1 MAGSSSSSGRMY
13 GATFRASGPSYPQ
26 EPSQFVHSTQYQYAS
41 NQAAPQQWPS
51 QQPIQPQHRNDYG
64 FSTSE
69 TYAQPTSTYPQ
80 SSQSL
85 QYPTFGLQTS
95 SYQTPPSAQTPGNSA
110 YTSQSWPF
118 RPTPT
123 EGYQTDHRSSVVT
136 ASLAAQQS
144 VDPAEISSSQIG
156 TSRYQG
162 NRRPQPPT
170 VQPARQAAEQA
181 STGAVAASPNNFEAS
196 QVATGHK
203 RKRTAEHDGRP
214 APTPPTSDARVNQS
228 QPEEDGHPAALQST
242 PTFNPDRRTTHQTSR
257 TSLAHGAAAETSSRA
272 PGAANNGTSVD
283 SPDSQPTNGLGPRAA
298 WALPPAYGRKRGPKG
313 NWLPRS
319 AVDSSQNNASTGA
332 NETVTEN
339 QDDLLTVDQISAL
352 QRASS
357 TGQGAARAQ
366 PGTQSQARGDA
377 LRQNVVGE
385 TAGDSEAALN
395 PEANEDE
402 VDEPN
407 VDDRPPTPTEQVTSA
422 DGFSRKNMHLPPVV
436 GSYLHYS
443 NMTVKYDPMF
453 EGIDNVRLKLFELKQ
468 PVLLNSQQIASYWSH
483 MTNVWMRSTREQAK
497 PEGAW
502 VEAWEC
508 RHRKRVTAKHK
519 SKEGRGAWQSK
530 RQLLKES
537 TPCPM
542 RIRMAYYIRHADT
555 DENHNG
561 GIFMCQCLPE
571 WMYLEKSPKC
581 KSDTAHNHDIDMLD
595 RFKRSDAIM
604 FFVKNKAEEG
614 YAYSAVTHWL
624 HDKYNSVTRQAQYVG
639 KQEVANVSQKW
650 RKANRHVE
658 LRMIIEEPSAED
670 VKKKKCLDLIHSAT
684 TEGAT
689 RALLAVCKRLPE
701 AIDIALP
708 LLEALQDQ
716 GSSEDASTNA
726 LLEGD
731 KIVVPPPGLPD
742 KIREKTPPPPPPP
755 KQASSGHRA
764 ASTESSGLRW
774 QAPRIGQP
782 SPMGPPPVQYG
793 LPLIGSVLNP
803 GGPPLTVP
811 RDGQAMHPR
820 VGTAYH
826 PGAEVQAGY
835 ANYGRPPQSHPSW
848 QGPYVAQSAVDAN
861 LRSWAQQP
869 AGQQYNGPPP
879 QEPTNS
885 APPVS
890 TVPGHHGESGTLPY
904 TPSHGVTSI
913 NRHFVGGAPYATA
926 GHSVQHATNQS
937 HGPPDR
943 LPSWLQP
950 LATQD
955 NDTSNIDP
963 QLEDQPKAAVKKQL
977 EAELDSQRTNAPR
990 RSVSEA

>member
-26 EPSQFVHSTQYQYAS
+26 EPSQFVHSTPYQYDS
-41 NQAAPQQWPS
+41 SQAAPQQWPS
-51 QQPIQPQHRNDYG
+51 QQPGQPQHRNDDG

-69 TYAQPTSTYPQ
+69 TYAQPTSTY
-80 SSQSL
+80 SQPSL
-85 QYPTFGLQTS
+85 SLKHPIFGLQTS
-95 SYQTPPSAQTPGNSA
+95 SYQTPPSAQTPGVSA

-123 EGYQTDHRSSVVT
+123 EGSQTDHRSSVVT

-144 VDPAEISSSQIG
+144 VDPAEISTSQIG
-156 TSRYQG
+156 TSWYQG
-162 NRRPQPPT
+162 NRHPQPPT
-170 VQPARQAAEQA
+170 AQPARQVAEQA
-181 STGAVAASPNNFEAS
+181 SSGDVAASPDNHEAS
-196 QVATGHK
+196 QIATGHK
-203 RKRTAEHDGRP
+203 RKRIDEHDRRP
-214 APTPPTSDARVNQS
+214 APTSRESDAPVNQS
-228 QPEEDGHPAALQST
+228 QPEQDGRQALLHST
-242 PTFNPDRRTTHQTSR
+242 STFSSGRRTTHQTSR
-257 TSLAHGAAAETSSRA
+257 TSRAHGTAAETPSRA
-272 PGAANNGTSVD
+272 PGAADSTSID
-283 SPDSQPTNGLGPRAA
+283 LTDSQSMNGLGPRAA

-313 NWLPRS
+313 NWLPRD
-319 AVDSSQNNASTGA
+319 AVDPSQNNASTGVDEPA
-332 NETVTEN
+332 TEIP
-339 QDDLLTVDQISAL
+339 DGLLTSDQISAL
-352 QRASS
+352 QRASG
-357 TGQGAARAQ
+357 TGQSPARARTS
-366 PGTQSQARGDA
+366 TQSQARGEVS
-377 LRQNVVGE
+377 RQSVVGE
-385 TAGDSEAALN
+385 RPGDTANTFEAD
-395 PEANEDE
+395 ANDED

-453 EGIDNVRLKLFELKQ
+453 DGIDNVRLKLFELKQ

-502 VEAWEC
+502 VEASEC

-581 KSDTAHNHDIDMLD
+581 KGDTAHNHDIDMLD
-595 RFKRSDAIM
+595 RFKRSDAMM

-658 LRMIIEEPSAED
+658 LRMVIEEPSAEE

-716 GSSEDASTNA
+716 GSSGDANTNA

-755 KQASSGHRA
+755 KQASSGRSA

-782 SPMGPPPVQYG
+782 SPMGPPPVQHG
-793 LPLIGSVLNP
+793 LALTGPVPVP
-803 GGPPLTVP
+803 GGPPPTVP
-811 RDGQAMHPR
+811 REGQASVQPHHQG
-820 VGTAYH
+820 V
-826 PGAEVQAGY
+826 EFQAGPV
-835 ANYGRPPQSHPSW
+835 NFGRPPQSHPSW
-848 QGPYVAQSAVDAN
+848 QGPYVPQSAVDAN
-861 LRSWAQQP
+861 PRSWAQQP
-869 AGQQYNGPPP
+869 AGQQYYGPPP
-879 QEPTNS
+879 QAPTNS

-890 TVPGHHGESGTLPY
+890 TIPGHHGESGTLPY

-913 NRHFVGGAPYATA
+913 NRNFVGGAPYATA
-926 GHSVQHATNQS
+926 GHSVQHGMNQP

-955 NDTSNIDP
+955 SNTPNIDP
-963 QLEDQPKAAVKKQL
+963 QLEDQPKAAVKRQL
-977 EAELDSQRTNAPR
+977 EAELDSQRTNAPQ

>member
-1 MAGSSSSSGRMY
+1 MG
-13 GATFRASGPSYPQ
+13 
-26 EPSQFVHSTQYQYAS
+26 
-41 NQAAPQQWPS
+41 
-51 QQPIQPQHRNDYG
+51 
-64 FSTSE
+64 
-69 TYAQPTSTYPQ
+69 
-80 SSQSL
+80 
-85 QYPTFGLQTS
+85 
-95 SYQTPPSAQTPGNSA
+95 
-110 YTSQSWPF
+110 
-118 RPTPT
+118 
-123 EGYQTDHRSSVVT
+123 
-136 ASLAAQQS
+136 
-144 VDPAEISSSQIG
+144 
-156 TSRYQG
+156 
-162 NRRPQPPT
+162 
-170 VQPARQAAEQA
+170 
-181 STGAVAASPNNFEAS
+181 
-196 QVATGHK
+196 
-203 RKRTAEHDGRP
+203 
-214 APTPPTSDARVNQS
+214 
-228 QPEEDGHPAALQST
+228 
-242 PTFNPDRRTTHQTSR
+242 
-257 TSLAHGAAAETSSRA
+257 
-272 PGAANNGTSVD
+272 
-283 SPDSQPTNGLGPRAA
+283 
-298 WALPPAYGRKRGPKG
+298 LPPAYGRKRGPKG
-313 NWLPRS
+313 NWLPRD
-319 AVDSSQNNASTGA
+319 AVDPSQNNASTGV
-332 NETVTEN
+332 NETATEN
-339 QDDLLTVDQISAL
+339 LDGLLTSDQISAL
-352 QRASS
+352 QRASG
-357 TGQGAARAQ
+357 TGQSPARARTS
-366 PGTQSQARGDA
+366 TQSQARGEVS
-377 LRQNVVGE
+377 RQNVVGE
-385 TAGDSEAALN
+385 RPGDTENTLN
-395 PEANEDE
+395 ADANDED

-407 VDDRPPTPTEQVTSA
+407 VDDRPATPPEQVTSA

-443 NMTVKYDPMF
+443 NMTVKYNPMF
-453 EGIDNVRLKLFELKQ
+453 DGIDDVRLKLFELKQ
-468 PVLLNSQQIASYWSH
+468 PELLNSQQIASYWSH

-555 DENHNG
+555 DENHDG

-581 KSDTAHNHDIDMLD
+581 KGDTVHNHDIDMLD
-595 RFKRSDAIM
+595 RFKRSDAMM

-658 LRMIIEEPSAED
+658 LRMVIEEPSAEE

-755 KQASSGHRA
+755 KQASSSRSA

-782 SPMGPPPVQYG
+782 SPMVPPPIQHG
-793 LPLIGSVLNP
+793 LLLTGPVPLP
-803 GGPPLTVP
+803 GGPPPNVP
-811 RDGQAMHPR
+811 REGQAMHPR
-820 VGTAYH
+820 GVPPQGV
-826 PGAEVQAGY
+826 EVQAGY

-848 QGPYVAQSAVDAN
+848 QGPYVPQSAVDAN
-861 LRSWAQQP
+861 PRPWAQQP
-869 AGQQYNGPPP
+869 AGQQYYGPPP
-879 QEPTNS
+879 QAPTNS
-885 APPVS
+885 APPIS
-890 TVPGHHGESGTLPY
+890 TVLGPHDESGTLPY

-913 NRHFVGGAPYATA
+913 NRNFAGGAPYATA
-926 GHSVQHATNQS
+926 GHSVQHGMNQS
-937 HGPPDR
+937 HGPPNR

-950 LATQD
+950 LATQE

-977 EAELDSQRTNAPR
+977 EAELDSQRTNALQ
-990 RSVSEA
+990 

>member
-1 MAGSSSSSGRMY
+1 MAGSSSSGGRMY

-41 NQAAPQQWPS
+41 NQTAPQQWPS
-51 QQPIQPQHRNDYG
+51 QQPVQPQHRNDYG

-69 TYAQPTSTYPQ
+69 TYAQPTSTY
-80 SSQSL
+80 SQPSPSL

-95 SYQTPPSAQTPGNSA
+95 SYQTPPSVQTPGNSA

-123 EGYQTDHRSSVVT
+123 EGYQTDPRSSIVT

-144 VDPAEISSSQIG
+144 VVDPAEISTSQVG
-156 TSRYQG
+156 TSWHQG
-162 NRRPQPPT
+162 SRHPQPPT

-181 STGAVAASPNNFEAS
+181 SSRAVAASPDNREAS
-196 QVATGHK
+196 QIATGHK
-203 RKRTAEHDGRP
+203 RKRTTEHDRRP
-214 APTPPTSDARVNQS
+214 APTSRESDARVDQS
-228 QPEEDGHPAALQST
+228 QPEQDGHQAPLHSIST
-242 PTFNPDRRTTHQTSR
+242 FSSGRRTTHQTSR
-257 TSLAHGAAAETSSRA
+257 TSRAHGTAAETPFRA
-272 PGAANNGTSVD
+272 PGAADSTSVD
-283 SPDSQPTNGLGPRAA
+283 STDSQPTNGLGPRAA

-313 NWLPRS
+313 NWLPRD
-319 AVDSSQNNASTGA
+319 AVDPSQNNASTGV
-332 NETVTEN
+332 NEPATEN
-339 QDDLLTVDQISAL
+339 LDGLLTSDQISAL
-352 QRASS
+352 QRASGTEQS
-357 TGQGAARAQ
+357 PARARTS
-366 PGTQSQARGDA
+366 TQSQARGEVS
-377 LRQNVVGE
+377 RQNVVE
-385 TAGDSEAALN
+385 RPGDTENTLN
-395 PEANEDE
+395 ADANDED

-407 VDDRPPTPTEQVTSA
+407 FDDRPATPPEQVTSA

-443 NMTVKYDPMF
+443 NMTVKYNPMF
-453 EGIDNVRLKLFELKQ
+453 DGIDDVRLKLFELKQ

-581 KSDTAHNHDIDMLD
+581 KGDTVHNHDIDMLD
-595 RFKRSDAIM
+595 RFKRSDAMM

-658 LRMIIEEPSAED
+658 LRMIIEEHSAEE

-689 RALLAVCKRLPE
+689 GALLAVCKRLPE
-701 AIDIALP
+701 AIAIALP

-716 GSSEDASTNA
+716 GLSEDASTNA

-755 KQASSGHRA
+755 KQASSSRSA
-764 ASTESSGLRW
+764 ASMESSGLRW

-782 SPMGPPPVQYG
+782 SPMGPHPIQHGLSLTGPV
-793 LPLIGSVLNP
+793 PVP
-803 GGPPLTVP
+803 GGPPASVP
-811 RDGQAMHPR
+811 REGQAMHSRGVPPQHQG
-820 VGTAYH
+820 V
-826 PGAEVQAGY
+826 EVQAGY

-848 QGPYVAQSAVDAN
+848 QGPYVPQSAVDAN
-861 LRSWAQQP
+861 PRPWAQQP
-869 AGQQYNGPPP
+869 AGQQYYGPPP
-879 QEPTNS
+879 QAPTNS

-890 TVPGHHGESGTLPY
+890 TIPGHHGESGTLPY
-904 TPSHGVTSI
+904 TPSHGAI
-913 NRHFVGGAPYATA
+913 NRTFAAGAPYAPA
-926 GHSVQHATNQS
+926 GHSAQHGINQP
-937 HGPPDR
+937 HGAPDR

-955 NDTSNIDP
+955 NDTSSIDP

-977 EAELDSQRTNAPR
+977 EAELDS
-990 RSVSEA
+990 

>member
-41 NQAAPQQWPS
+41 TQAAPQQWAS
-51 QQPIQPQHRNDYG
+51 QQPVQPQHRNDYG

-69 TYAQPTSTYPQ
+69 THAQSTSTY
-80 SSQSL
+80 SQPSPSL
-85 QYPTFGLQTS
+85 QYPAFGLQTS
-95 SYQTPPSAQTPGNSA
+95 SYQTPSSVQTPGNSA

-123 EGYQTDHRSSVVT
+123 EGYQPDHRSSVVT
-136 ASLAAQQS
+136 APLAAQQG
-144 VDPAEISSSQIG
+144 VDPAEISTSGSG
-156 TSRYQG
+156 TSWYQG
-162 NRRPQPPT
+162 NRYPQPPT

-181 STGAVAASPNNFEAS
+181 SSGAVAASPDNREAS
-196 QVATGHK
+196 QIATGHK
-203 RKRTAEHDGRP
+203 RKRTTEHDRRP
-214 APTPPTSDARVNQS
+214 APTSRVSDARVDQS
-228 QPEEDGHPAALQST
+228 QPEQDGRQATLHST
-242 PTFNPDRRTTHQTSR
+242 NTFNPDRRTTHQTHR
-257 TSLAHGAAAETSSRA
+257 TSRAHGTAAETPSRA
-272 PGAANNGTSVD
+272 PGAADSTSVD
-283 SPDSQPTNGLGPRAA
+283 SSDSQPTNALGPRAA

-313 NWLPRS
+313 NWLPRD
-319 AVDSSQNNASTGA
+319 AVDPSQNNASTGV
-332 NETVTEN
+332 NEPATEN
-339 QDDLLTVDQISAL
+339 LDGLLTSDQISAL
-352 QRASS
+352 QRASG
-357 TGQGAARAQ
+357 TGQSPARARTS
-366 PGTQSQARGDA
+366 TQSQARGEVS
-377 LRQNVVGE
+377 RQNVVGE
-385 TAGDSEAALN
+385 RPRDTENTLN
-395 PEANEDE
+395 ADANDED

-407 VDDRPPTPTEQVTSA
+407 VDDRPATPTEQVTSA

-443 NMTVKYDPMF
+443 NMTVKYNPMF
-453 EGIDNVRLKLFELKQ
+453 DGIDDVRLKLFELKQ

-519 SKEGRGAWQSK
+519 PKEGRGAWQSK

-571 WMYLEKSPKC
+571 WMYLGKSPKC
-581 KSDTAHNHDIDMLD
+581 KGDTVHNHDIDMLD
-595 RFKRSDAIM
+595 RFKRSDAMM

-658 LRMIIEEPSAED
+658 LRMVIEEPSAEE

-755 KQASSGHRA
+755 KQASSSRSA

-782 SPMGPPPVQYG
+782 SPMGPPPIQHG
-793 LPLIGSVLNP
+793 LLLTGPVPVP
-803 GGPPLTVP
+803 GGPPPDIP
-811 RDGQAMHPR
+811 REGQAMHPR
-820 VGTAYH
+820 GVPPQGV
-826 PGAEVQAGY
+826 EVQAGY

-848 QGPYVAQSAVDAN
+848 QGPYVPQSAVDAN
-861 LRSWAQQP
+861 PRPWAQQP
-869 AGQQYNGPPP
+869 SGQQYYGPPP
-879 QEPTNS
+879 QAPTNS

-904 TPSHGVTSI
+904 TPSHGAI
-913 NRHFVGGAPYATA
+913 NRTFAAGAPYAPA
-926 GHSVQHATNQS
+926 GHSAQHGINQP
-937 HGPPDR
+937 HGPPYW

-950 LATQD
+950 LATQE

-963 QLEDQPKAAVKKQL
+963 QFEDQPKTAVKKQL
-977 EAELDSQRTNAPR
+977 EAELDSQRTNAPQ